1 MIVEPTVLL
10 IASTQVHYQV
20 DEGGN
25 KHINGMLPD
34 PDATDAENLVEA
46 CGRGCYE
53 SEDKP
58 NPATRK
64 NADYL
69 ERTIFNQAH
78 GSIAEHASATVLLK
92 GVSRSWLAEATRHR
106 PFSFSV
112 RSQRFVN
119 EENMGIVL
127 PPAVR
132 EHGCDHLLQQIA
144 GALVDDY
151 KDIVDYMVNAG
162 LPRKQARE
170 AARSV
175 LPNMAETRLY
185 MTGNLRAWVQFLERR
200 LDPAADMEMREVAGL
215 ILDAI
220 CPVAPNIFKH
230 VEVGA

>member
-1 MIVEPTVLL
+1 MIVEPTALL

-20 DEGGN
+20 GEDGN
-25 KHINGMLPD
+25 KHINGMLLD
-34 PDATDAENLVEA
+34 QGATDAENLIEA
-46 CGRGCYE
+46 AGRGCYE
-53 SEDKP
+53 SEHKP

-69 ERTIFNQAH
+69 ERTIFDQAH
-78 GSIAEHASATVLLK
+78 GSISEHASATVLLR

-132 EHGCDHLLQQIA
+132 EHGSEVLLEQIA

-220 CPVAPNIFKH
+220 YPVAPNIFKH
-230 VEVGA
+230 VEVG